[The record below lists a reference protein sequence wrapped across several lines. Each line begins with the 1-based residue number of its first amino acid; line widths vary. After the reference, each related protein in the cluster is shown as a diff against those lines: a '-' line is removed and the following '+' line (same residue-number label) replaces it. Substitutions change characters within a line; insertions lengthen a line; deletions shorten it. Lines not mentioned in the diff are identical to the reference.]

1 MAMQVNIPGGDGTLD
16 VSKGV
21 TKSDY
26 VGSGPPQ
33 GTGAHSYTSHF
44 VHVFLQSENA
54 FAFSNC
60 PDFHSV
66 LNRS

>member
-1 MAMQVNIPGGDGTLD
+1 MVRIASHRIAMQVNIPGGDGTLD

-33 GTGAHSYTSHF
+33 GTGAHSYT
-44 VHVFLQSENA
+44 
-54 FAFSNC
+54 
-60 PDFHSV
+60 
-66 LNRS
+66 